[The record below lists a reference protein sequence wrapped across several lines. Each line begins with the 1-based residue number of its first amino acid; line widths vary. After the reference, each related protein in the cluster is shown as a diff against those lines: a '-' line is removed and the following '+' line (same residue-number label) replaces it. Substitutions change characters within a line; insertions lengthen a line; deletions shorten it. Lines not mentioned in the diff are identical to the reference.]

1 LQIRYLGAI
10 GGKDI
15 AETTRRVLRSIMANS
30 VAQKM
35 NFVGRGQK
43 TGIQPMRLL
52 QVVIGK
58 HALQFVCSLFTS
70 IEVIYLTSSL
80 FLYNP
85 LKLSFIPLIFHTN
98 L

>member
-1 LQIRYLGAI
+1 MYCCCSQIRYLGAI

-15 AETTRRVLRSIMANS
+15 AETTRRVLRSLMANS

-43 TGIQPMRLL
+43 TGIQQMRLL

-58 HALQFVCSLFTS
+58 DAIQFVCSL
-70 IEVIYLTSSL
+70 
-80 FLYNP
+80 
-85 LKLSFIPLIFHTN
+85 
-98 L
+98 